1 MIDLRFKIINMSL
14 NKINLRNW
22 VLLLIII
29 AAAATRFIFLG
40 HQSVMS
46 NFTPIGAIAL
56 FGGTYFTD
64 KYKAYLGP
72 LLTLLVSDIF
82 VTHAYTGQWTLFYDG
97 FLWVYASFAFMVF
110 IGSQIKKVNAGT
122 VLLGALASVLV
133 HWLLT
138 DIQPWLAGTMYS
150 KGIIG
155 YFESLTAAIP
165 FERNLLLGNLVYGA
179 LLYGGFEFAQ
189 AKFAVLKRQTVSV

>member
-1 MIDLRFKIINMSL
+1 MSL

-22 VLLLIII
+22 VLILIIL

-40 HQSVMS
+40 QQTVLS

-64 KYKAYLGP
+64 KYKAYFVP
-72 LLTLLVSDIF
+72 LITLFVSDIF
-82 VTHAYTGQWTLFYDG
+82 INHFYTNQYTFFYG
-97 FLWVYASFAFMVF
+97 GIFWVYASFAIMVF

-122 VLLGALASVLV
+122 VLLGAMASVLV

-138 DIQPWLAGTMYS
+138 DIQPWLSGTMYS
-150 KGIIG
+150 KGIVG

-165 FERNLLLGNLVYGA
+165 FERNLLLGNLVFGA
-179 LLYGGFEFAQ
+179 LLYGGFELAQ
-189 AKFAVLKRQTVSV
+189 AKFAVLKRQEVRV

>member
-1 MIDLRFKIINMSL
+1 MSL

-22 VLLLIII
+22 VLILIII

-40 HQSVMS
+40 EQTVLS

-64 KYKAYLGP
+64 KYKAYLVP
-72 LLTLLVSDIF
+72 LLTLFVSDIF
-82 VTHAYTGQWTLFYDG
+82 INYFYTGQYTFFYG
-97 FLWVYASFAFMVF
+97 GVFWVYASFAFTVF
-110 IGSQIKKVNAGT
+110 IGSKIRKVNAGT
-122 VLLGALASVLV
+122 VLIGALASVLV

-138 DIQPWLAGTMYS
+138 DIHPWLTGTLYN
-150 KGIIG
+150 KDITG
-155 YFESLTAAIP
+155 YHQSLIAAIP

-179 LLYGGFEFAQ
+179 ILYGGFELAHTRFTE
-189 AKFAVLKRQTVSV
+189 LKQQKVRV

>member
-1 MIDLRFKIINMSL
+1 MSL

-22 VLLLIII
+22 VLVFIII

-40 HQSVMS
+40 QQTVLS

-64 KYKAYLGP
+64 KYKAYLVP
-72 LLTLLVSDIF
+72 ILTLLVSDVF
-82 VTHAYTGQWTLFYDG
+82 VTYTYTGQWTLFYSG
-97 FLWVYASFAFMVF
+97 FFWVYASFAFMVF
-110 IGSQIKKVNAGT
+110 IGSRIKKVNAGS

-133 HWLLT
+133 HWIIT
-138 DIQPWLAGTMYS
+138 DIQPWLAGTMYN
-150 KGIIG
+150 KDITG
-155 YFESLTAAIP
+155 YYQSLIAAIP

-179 LLYGGFEFAQ
+179 ILYGGFELAQ
-189 AKFAVLKRQTVSV
+189 ARFTVLKRVG

>member
-1 MIDLRFKIINMSL
+1 MSL

-40 HQSVMS
+40 QQTVLS

-64 KYKAYLGP
+64 KYKSYLVP
-72 LLTLLVSDIF
+72 LITLFVSDIF
-82 VTHAYTGQWTLFYDG
+82 INHFYTNQYTFFYG
-97 FLWVYASFAFMVF
+97 GIFWVYASFAFMVF

-122 VLLGALASVLV
+122 VLLGAMASVLV

-138 DIQPWLAGTMYS
+138 DIHPWLAGTMYN
-150 KGIIG
+150 KDITG
-155 YFESLTAAIP
+155 YYQSLIAAIP

-179 LLYGGFEFAQ
+179 ILYGGFELAQ
-189 AKFAVLKRQTVSV
+189 ARFAVLRRQEVRV

>member
-1 MIDLRFKIINMSL
+1 MSL

-29 AAAATRFIFLG
+29 AAAATRFLFLG
-40 HQSVMS
+40 EQTFLS

-64 KYKAYLGP
+64 KYKAYLVP
-72 LLTLLVSDIF
+72 LLTLFVSDIL

-97 FLWVYASFAFMVF
+97 FLWVYASFAIMVF
-110 IGSQIKKVNAGT
+110 IGSRIKKVNAGT
-122 VLLGALASVLV
+122 VLLGALAAVLV

-138 DIQPWLAGTMYS
+138 DIQPWLAGTLYN
-150 KGIIG
+150 KDITG
-155 YFESLTAAIP
+155 YYQSLIAAIP

-179 LLYGGFEFAQ
+179 ILFGGFELAQ
-189 AKFAVLKRQTVSV
+189 TRFTVLKRQEVRV

>member
-1 MIDLRFKIINMSL
+1 MHL

-22 VLLLIII
+22 VLVLIIL

-40 HQSVMS
+40 QQTVLS

-64 KYKAYLGP
+64 KYKAYLVP

-82 VTHAYTGQWTLFYDG
+82 VTYTYTGQFTFFYAG
-97 FLWVYASFAFMVF
+97 FFWVYASFAFMVF
-110 IGSQIKKVNAGT
+110 IGSRIKKVNAGT
-122 VLLGALASVLV
+122 VLLGALAAVLV

-138 DIQPWLAGTMYS
+138 DIQPWLGGTMYN
-150 KGIIG
+150 KDITG
-155 YFESLTAAIP
+155 YYQSLIAAIP

-179 LLYGGFEFAQ
+179 ILYGGFELAQ
-189 AKFAVLKRQTVSV
+189 ARFVVLKRVEVRV

>member
-1 MIDLRFKIINMSL
+1 MSL

-22 VLLLIII
+22 VLVFIII

-40 HQSVMS
+40 EQTFLS

-64 KYKAYLGP
+64 KYKAYLVP
-72 LLTLLVSDIF
+72 LLTLFISDIF
-82 VTHAYTGQWTLFYDG
+82 VTYTYTGQWTLFYSG
-97 FLWVYASFAFMVF
+97 FFWVYASFAFMVF
-110 IGSQIKKVNAGT
+110 IGSQIKKVNAGS

-133 HWLLT
+133 HWLFT
-138 DIQPWLAGTMYS
+138 DIQPWLAGTLYS
-150 KGIIG
+150 KGIVG

-179 LLYGGFEFAQ
+179 ILYGGFEFAQ
-189 AKFAVLKRQTVSV
+189 ARFAVLKRQEVRV